1 MVVADDDDAGSRPRQ
16 PPQRAGQMVNTRRI
30 EIVGRLVE
38 QDKIGRRLEN
48 CPQRQVVPL
57 STRQT
62 VEPVIQTSDQPRR
75 QTIAGSPGQRQQ
87 FAPAER
93 HAFNRGDILS
103 LQCQTQPR
111 ARLEHAG
118 KHPRPAGERREQCR
132 LAHPVGSGQP
142 ENPARF
148 QREFERRRGR
158 PLPGTAWDADCEDAN
173 RDSDGTAG
181 LIRLALADGSWLV
194 QATCAQGAYQGSFWA
209 AQLWIAH
216 PGQGVGALLRW
227 PIAAEH
233 LGAPASFE
241 LSEQVVVWGDLT
253 VLAQPH
259 STRAELEILNRF
271 RAPGDCGTRTRYA
284 LERGALRVVGLAAVF
299 TCPESL
305 GLSGPAAWP
314 ALPTS
319 DR

>member
-1 MVVADDDDAGSRPRQ
+1 MRDRNLLASALRQLGALFLVVSVQAALAQEQEVVALPPTLFRVLIAAGSGLEEAVALRGVLRTLLVNG
-16 PPQRAGQMVNTRRI
+16 PPVA
-30 EIVGRLVE
+30 
-38 QDKIGRRLEN
+38 
-48 CPQRQVVPL
+48 
-57 STRQT
+57 
-62 VEPVIQTSDQPRR
+62 
-75 QTIAGSPGQRQQ
+75 
-87 FAPAER
+87 
-93 HAFNRGDILS
+93 RG
-103 LQCQTQPR
+103 
-111 ARLEHAG
+111 
-118 KHPRPAGERREQCR
+118 
-132 LAHPVGSGQP
+132 
-142 ENPARF
+142 
-148 QREFERRRGR
+148 
-158 PLPGTAWDADCEDAN
+158 GTAWDADCEDAN
-173 RDSDGTAG
+173 RDSNGTAG

-209 AQLWIAH
+209 AQLWIADT
-216 PGQGVGALLRW
+216 GQGVGALLRW

-233 LGAPASFE
+233 LGAPANFE

-253 VLAQPH
+253 VLAPPH

-305 GLSGPAAWP
+305 GVSGPADWR

>member
-1 MVVADDDDAGSRPRQ
+1 MRNRNLLASALRQLGTLFLVAAAQAASAEEQEVVAL
-16 PPQRAGQMVNTRRI
+16 PPALFRV
-30 EIVGRLVE
+30 L
-38 QDKIGRRLEN
+38 
-48 CPQRQVVPL
+48 
-57 STRQT
+57 
-62 VEPVIQTSDQPRR
+62 
-75 QTIAGSPGQRQQ
+75 IAGSGLDE
-87 FAPAER
+87 AVAL
-93 HAFNRGDILS
+93 RGVL
-103 LQCQTQPR
+103 R
-111 ARLEHAG
+111 ALLVNG
-118 KHPRPAGERREQCR
+118 P
-132 LAHPVGSGQP
+132 PV
-142 ENPARF
+142 AR
-148 QREFERRRGR
+148 G
-158 PLPGTAWDADCEDAN
+158 GTAWDADCEDAN

-284 LERGALRVVGLAAVF
+284 LERGALRVVGLTAVF

-305 GLSGPAAWP
+305 GVSGPAAWP